1 MVREKNP
8 DVLVLDL
15 SLAGENFDPVTT
27 VRNLTQSNPTLH
39 ILILTGFNDP
49 LLMHALI
56 EAGALGYI
64 LKNDDLS
71 MQLPNAVKAV
81 YSGRPFYSAQVVQR
95 LNTLANS
102 LKLTGQ
108 ELSAVRLL
116 AEGLTNDDIASAMKV
131 SEKRVRNI
139 LTSLYAK
146 LEVSGDKNINLRVA
160 SVHKAREL
168 GLLNRTLIPD

>member
-1 MVREKNP
+1 MTIRVIAVEDHPLMLKAIVDELSSDPEIQVVGELSHSLELARMVREKNP

-71 MQLPNAVKAV
+71 MQLPKAVKVV
-81 YSGRPFYSAQVVQR
+81 YSGQPFYSDQVVHK
-95 LNTLANS
+95 LHTLDHS
-102 LKLTGQ
+102 HKLTDQ
-108 ELSAVRLL
+108 ELSA
-116 AEGLTNDDIASAMKV
+116 
-131 SEKRVRNI
+131 
-139 LTSLYAK
+139 
-146 LEVSGDKNINLRVA
+146 
-160 SVHKAREL
+160 
-168 GLLNRTLIPD
+168 RTPAG